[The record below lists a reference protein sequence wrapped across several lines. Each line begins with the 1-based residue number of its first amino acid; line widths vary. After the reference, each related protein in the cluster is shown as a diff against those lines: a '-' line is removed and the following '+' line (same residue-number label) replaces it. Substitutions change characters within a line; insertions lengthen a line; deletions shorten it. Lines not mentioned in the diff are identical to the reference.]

1 MERMPLK
8 KRIAV
13 LLLALILSVG
23 CLLSLRWVQEGH
35 LSAYSLISAGFV
47 ALGFVL
53 TTLLLSWRAKVRRGR
68 GKGRPYVFG
77 REFRKLL
84 AVMSVVLLLY
94 AGVMWLTD
102 ASKAL
107 VSVCVAAAWM
117 VVGLFFY
124 WLFNRKRREVS

>member
-23 CLLSLRWVQEGH
+23 CLLSLRWVQEDH

-53 TTLLLSWRAKVRRGR
+53 TTLLLSWRAKVRFRR
-68 GKGRPYVFG
+68 DKGKPYVFG

-117 VVGLFFY
+117 VAGLFFY

>member
-23 CLLSLRWVQEGH
+23 CLLSLRWVQEDH

-53 TTLLLSWRAKVRRGR
+53 TTLLLSWRAKVRLRR
-68 GKGRPYVFG
+68 DKGRPYVFG

-117 VVGLFFY
+117 VAGLFFY